1 MTSSWGGILQ
11 YLLSFALV
19 VGLLLGLLWALKRL
33 QLSPTFSRRDQRL
46 RVVETL
52 SLGPRS
58 KIALV
63 RCDGREV
70 LVGITP
76 TQMTTLASWA
86 QPASAPPADF
96 QASMAQARAGF
107 EKGRD

>member
-1 MTSSWGGILQ
+1 MNASWGGVVQ

-19 VGLLLGLLWALKRL
+19 VGLLLGLLWAIKRL
-33 QLSPTFSRRDQRL
+33 QLAPAFSRREQRL

-52 SLGPRS
+52 SLGARM

-63 RCDGREV
+63 RVDGREV

-76 TQMTTLASWA
+76 AQITPLGTWRAVETIAPAPVASHG
-86 QPASAPPADF
+86 PTPFPPEHDL
-96 QASMAQARAGF
+96 
-107 EKGRD
+107 

>member
-1 MTSSWGGILQ
+1 MNSSWGGVVQ

-19 VGLLLGLLWALKRL
+19 VGLMLGLLWALKRL

-46 RVVETL
+46 RVVESL
-52 SLGPRS
+52 SLGARS

-76 TQMTTLASWA
+76 AQITPLGSWRA
-86 QPASAPPADF
+86 TDTAPPAPPQGPATF
-96 QASMAQARAGF
+96 PPEPEQ
-107 EKGRD
+107 

>member
-1 MTSSWGGILQ
+1 MNASWGSIVQ

-19 VGLLLGLLWALKRL
+19 VGLLLGLLWAIKRL
-33 QLSPTFSRRDQRL
+33 HLTPAFSRREQRL

-52 SLGPRS
+52 SLGTRS

-76 TQMTTLASWA
+76 AQITPLGSWRA
-86 QPASAPPADF
+86 TEAVGPVAPQGPSTF
-96 QASMAQARAGF
+96 PS
-107 EKGRD
+107 EPTP

>member
-1 MTSSWGGILQ
+1 MNSSWGGVVQ

-19 VGLLLGLLWALKRL
+19 VGLLVGLLWALKRL
-33 QLSPTFSRRDQRL
+33 QLSPTFTRRDQRL

-52 SLGPRS
+52 SLGARS

-70 LVGITP
+70 IVGITP
-76 TQMTTLASWA
+76 A
-86 QPASAPPADF
+86 QITPLGTWRAADAAAPLPPQGPATFPPEPDL
-96 QASMAQARAGF
+96 
-107 EKGRD
+107 